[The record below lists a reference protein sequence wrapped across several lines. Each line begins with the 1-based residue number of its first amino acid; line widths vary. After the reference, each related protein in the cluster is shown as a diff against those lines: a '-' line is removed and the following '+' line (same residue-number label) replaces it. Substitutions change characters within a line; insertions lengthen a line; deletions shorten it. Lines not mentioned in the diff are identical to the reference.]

1 MKKGRYG
8 LTDNSD
14 IASLEREN
22 SKSIGHN
29 SKTKA
34 VCDTKVEIKWGRG
47 PQANQMNSAGLKPI
61 PQISLGQAQRP
72 IKKLRRNQSN

>member
-29 SKTKA
+29 SKAKA
-34 VCDTKVEIKWGRG
+34 VCDTKVGNKMGQGAASKSDEQRG
-47 PQANQMNSAGLKPI
+47 PKTNSSNKFGAGSTPNQKTETKSK
-61 PQISLGQAQRP
+61 
-72 IKKLRRNQSN
+72 

>member
-34 VCDTKVEIKWGRG
+34 VCDTKVGKKNGAGGR
-47 PQANQMNSAGLKPI
+47 K
-61 PQISLGQAQRP
+61 QIR
-72 IKKLRRNQSN
+72 